1 MDHTESLDHTIQKK
15 TEKLAKYL
23 DGRTHVKWS
32 CSVTNGKHYAEVN
45 ISGPHF
51 DYHASGNSDSLY
63 KTIDKVIGKIEKQ
76 LVKKKEKMKERR
88 SKKAPHLVIL
98 EPQDAW
104 LDYDSS
110 TDYDDVKKAA

>member
-1 MDHTESLDHTIQKK
+1 
-15 TEKLAKYL
+15 
-23 DGRTHVKWS
+23 
-32 CSVTNGKHYAEVN
+32 
-45 ISGPHF
+45 
-51 DYHASGNSDSLY
+51 
-63 KTIDKVIGKIEKQ
+63 VIGKIEKQ